1 MKNKK
6 LIIIIS
12 IVVLLI
18 IIIVS
23 TFLVIRKK
31 NTDKAIDKSMEN
43 IGTIVQ
49 KMDKYLTNKTIFENG
64 TLVATA
70 KYKGAHGEKYPS
82 VYNFNYELN
91 KDTLNIKVGN
101 NDGYQ
106 ENIINS
112 KLIKMFIKL
121 NSVTKE
127 EIKSI
132 KEDKNINKENFN
144 KVFGTNFNSIKLDI
158 KVKGFLNREA
168 TTTLT
173 LDNIVVEINEKELII
188 HEGNNIIRIK
198 VSDIG
203 YSLFIN
209 DSLKMNMITSNDK
222 DKYNIVIKDRSFYAT
237 VTDNEI
243 EINTENQSAIYNGLN
258 LLFKKGTEKVL
269 ENNKISYDDIPVFRY
284 YNNLELE
291 VWK

>member
-6 LIIIIS
+6 LIILIS
-12 IVVLLI
+12 IVILLI
-18 IIIVS
+18 LILVS

-31 NTDKAIDKSMEN
+31 NTEKAIDKSMEN
-43 IGTIVQ
+43 INTIVQ
-49 KMDKYLTNKTIFENG
+49 KMDNYLTNKTIFENG

-82 VYNFNYELN
+82 VYNFNYELD

-101 NDGYQ
+101 NEGYQ
-106 ENIINS
+106 ENVINS
-112 KLIKMFIKL
+112 KLIKIFLKL
-121 NSVTKE
+121 NSLTKE
-127 EIKSI
+127 EIKSV
-132 KEDKNINKENFN
+132 KEDKTINKNNFN
-144 KVFGTNFNSIKLDI
+144 KVFGTNFNLVKLDI

-173 LDNIVVEINEKELII
+173 LDNILVEINEKELII
-188 HEGNNIIRIK
+188 HKGNNIIRIK

-209 DSLKMNMITSNDK
+209 DSLKMNMIASNDK

-237 VTDNEI
+237 ITENEI